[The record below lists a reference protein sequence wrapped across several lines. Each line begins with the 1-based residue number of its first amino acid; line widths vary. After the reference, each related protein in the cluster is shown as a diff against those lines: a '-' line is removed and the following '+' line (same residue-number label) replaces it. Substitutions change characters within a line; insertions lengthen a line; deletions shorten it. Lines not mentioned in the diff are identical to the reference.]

1 MQMSS
6 RFAIVIAIVSLL
18 PRPALAQGNNHG
30 PEQTLFQ
37 SANRERTAQGLPPL
51 RWNNALAAAARQH
64 ALQLAQQYTLSH
76 QFPGEPGLAERVA
89 QAGARF
95 STIAENIA
103 EGPNAESIHELWMKS
118 PPHRRNLLD
127 PQLDSVGISVAERNG
142 TLFAV
147 EDFSLAV
154 GALSLQDQER
164 VVAAQLQSRGLRLL
178 NYTDDARRTC
188 ALDNGYAGN
197 HRPSFVLH
205 YATADLQGLPDMLEQ
220 RIQTGRYHGAAIGA
234 CSSGS
239 KSGFSMYRVA
249 VLLYE

>member
-18 PRPALAQGNNHG
+18 PRPAFAQGNNHG

-51 RWNNALAAAARQH
+51 KWNNALAAAARQH
-64 ALQLAQQYTLSH
+64 ALRLAQQNTLSH
-76 QFPGEPGLAERVA
+76 QFPGEPDLAERVA

-103 EGPNAESIHELWMKS
+103 EGPDAESIHEQWMKS

-147 EDFSLAV
+147 EDFSLAG

-197 HRPSFVLH
+197 SPALLRASLRNGGSARTPGNAGAKNSNRPVSWCGYWSLSV
-205 YATADLQGLPDMLEQ
+205 G
-220 RIQTGRYHGAAIGA
+220 
-234 CSSGS
+234 
-239 KSGFSMYRVA
+239 
-249 VLLYE
+249 